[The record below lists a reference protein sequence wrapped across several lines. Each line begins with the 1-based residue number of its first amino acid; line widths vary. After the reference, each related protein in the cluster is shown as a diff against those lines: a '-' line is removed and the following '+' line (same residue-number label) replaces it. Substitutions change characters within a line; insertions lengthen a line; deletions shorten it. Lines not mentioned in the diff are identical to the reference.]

1 MMKCY
6 FIAKRFNENK
16 KNTIVN
22 YFPMQKVTS
31 KLYSIHRTNRGT
43 ADGRNVWKHTLWKEG
58 KGNFQLQ
65 IENYEL
71 RFLKKNIVFW
81 FN

>member
-43 ADGRNVWKHTLWKEG
+43 ADGRNV
-58 KGNFQLQ
+58 
-65 IENYEL
+65 
-71 RFLKKNIVFW
+71 
-81 FN
+81 